1 MQNTKTIAIISLIIY
16 AVMLAIIFGLRCW
29 YKKVIRKKNE
39 GLFRYIDKERE
50 MKEAIKRE
58 RIEKETLM
66 RVIKLLNV
74 KSETLND

>member
-1 MQNTKTIAIISLIIY
+1 MQNTIAIISLIIY
-16 AVMLAIIFGLRCW
+16 AALLTIIFGLHCW

-66 RVIKLLNV
+66 RVIRELRVEN
-74 KSETLND
+74 

>member
-1 MQNTKTIAIISLIIY
+1 MQNTIAIISLIIY
-16 AVMLAIIFGLRCW
+16 AALLAIIFGLRCR

-39 GLFRYIDKERE
+39 GLFRYIDRERE

-66 RVIKLLNV
+66 KVIKQLRI
-74 KSETLND
+74 K